1 MPGPYNR
8 WYVAVGLGVAT
19 IVSYGITQYLF
30 GVLVVP
36 IQHDL
41 GASRAAVSGAFSG
54 SVAVWGLLGVP
65 VGRLVDRY
73 GARWL
78 MTAGSLLGAGSL
90 FALARIHTLWQ
101 LYLLWSGG
109 LGLAMALT
117 LYSVTF
123 TVIANFFVARR
134 GTALAVLT
142 TIGGLSSPIYIPASG
157 WLVAHLGWRHSL
169 DVLALTVLL
178 VALPIHAL
186 VVRRP
191 PAAAVLEGTPLG
203 HALRGR
209 VFWLLTLA
217 AGLSLMAATVVFAHA
232 VAFLISRSYPAVTAA
247 GLVGLVGLASLPGR
261 FVFNVV
267 SDRFGPQGLLALCT
281 FLQGVG
287 LVALL
292 MAGPSIWVFAFVAVY
307 GLAFG
312 AISPLRAAVNAEH
325 FGRRAYGAI
334 TGAQNLPTQL
344 LSAVGP
350 LLAGYLY
357 DVLGN
362 YHVAFSLTAGAFF
375 AAALLILLTPRA
387 ESAGQL
393 GVEKAAG
400 SL

>member
-1 MPGPYNR
+1 MLP
-8 WYVAVGLGVAT
+8 VGLGLAT
-19 IVSYGITQYLF
+19 IVSYGVTQYLF
-30 GVLVVP
+30 AVLVVP
-36 IQHDL
+36 VQHDL
-41 GASRAAVSGAFSG
+41 GVSRAAVSGAFSG
-54 SVAVWGLLGVP
+54 GVAIWGLLGVP

-78 MTAGSLLGAGSL
+78 MTAGSLWGAGCL
-90 FALARIHTLWQ
+90 FGLARMNSLWQ
-101 LYLLWSGG
+101 FYLLWSGG

-117 LYSVTF
+117 LYPVTF
-123 TVIANFFVARR
+123 TVIANFFERGR

-142 TIGGLSSPIYIPASG
+142 TIGGLSSPIYIPAAG
-157 WLVAHLGWRHSL
+157 WLVAHLGWRSAL
-169 DVLALTVLL
+169 EVLAVSVLL
-178 VALPIHAL
+178 VALPVHSL
-186 VVRRP
+186 LVRRP
-191 PAAAVLEGTPLG
+191 PHQEQVAGTALG
-203 HALRGR
+203 AALRGR

-217 AGLSLMAATVVFAHA
+217 AGLSLMAGTVVFAHT
-232 VAFLISRSYPAVTAA
+232 VAFLIGRGYPPVTAA

-261 FVFNVV
+261 FVFNVI

-281 FLQGVG
+281 ALQGVG

-292 MAGPSIWVFAFVAVY
+292 MAGPAAWVFVFVAIY

-325 FGRRAYGAI
+325 FGRLAYGAI

-357 DVLGN
+357 DLLGD
-362 YHVAFSLTAGAFF
+362 YRLAFSLTAAAFL

-387 ESAGQL
+387 QPAGQ
-393 GVEKAAG
+393 VAPANRAG
-400 SL
+400 SQ